1 MTDQVRSAAVWPEP
15 WSPNPAL
22 NWENDDERPRFVGEK
37 FDSLLD
43 VVGAAGKNLG
53 LVDV

>member
-1 MTDQVRSAAVWPEP
+1 
-15 WSPNPAL
+15 
-22 NWENDDERPRFVGEK
+22 VGEK